1 LAAVVLAG
9 CGGSSGPSL
18 SSFKSG
24 FAADKAQFTKL
35 GTDLATS
42 VEKAGSQSN
51 AELASAFA
59 ALSQRATQQASQLG
73 KLDPPAKYKDDL
85 DQLKARFTTVATDL
99 SEIATAATKG
109 DPQAAKAATE
119 KLVQDAAKVKS
130 SDTALTGALGLPQT
144 A

>member
-1 LAAVVLAG
+1 M
-9 CGGSSGPSL
+9 
-18 SSFKSG
+18 
-24 FAADKAQFTKL
+24 
-35 GTDLATS
+35 
-42 VEKAGSQSN
+42 
-51 AELASAFA
+51 
-59 ALSQRATQQASQLG
+59 
-73 KLDPPAKYKDDL
+73 